1 MGLST
6 LNIFDNANQFRLLLS
21 FYAVIEESGVI
32 PNCTNAPDMYYPE
45 MKFSKASYEDAETA
59 KRACRECPLM
69 DACATYAIVGHE
81 RDGIWGSLS
90 AHERNNIRNNVI
102 AIGETT
108 KFAREGYVKYVG
120 VKPLVPQLP
129 RNVEELE

>member
-21 FYAVIEESGVI
+21 FYAVIEESGAI
-32 PNCTNAPDMYYPE
+32 PNCTNAPEMFYPE
-45 MKFSKASYEDAETA
+45 MKNHKASYEDSETA
-59 KRACRECPLM
+59 KKACRECPLM

-90 AHERNNIRNNVI
+90 AYERNIIRNEVI
-102 AIGETT
+102 ERGETD
-108 KFAREGYVKYVG
+108 KFAKEGYMKYVG
-120 VKPLVPQLP
+120 VKPRVPQLP
-129 RNVEELE
+129 RTVAELE

>member
-6 LNIFDNANQFRLLLS
+6 LNIFDNANQFKLLLS
-21 FYAVIEESGVI
+21 FYAVIDESGVI
-32 PNCTNAPDMYYPE
+32 PNCTNDPELFYPE
-45 MKFSKASYEDAETA
+45 MKNHKASYEDAETA

-90 AHERNNIRNNVI
+90 AYERNQIRNRVI
-102 AIGETT
+102 ERKETA
-108 KFAREGYVKYVG
+108 KFAKEGYVKYARI
-120 VKPLVPQLP
+120 KPRVPQLP
-129 RNVEELE
+129 RTIEELE